1 MGRVSLLLAATVLTA
16 AALGQ
21 EIQLAGPSSPIARG
35 GSAVVLVTGLADAEL
50 PAAVVEIE
58 PAAGITLLPGKLW
71 GGGQNFVWVLVAPDA
86 PPGPRTLTVG
96 LGRQYLPLH
105 RALTV
110 QVEAA
115 TEVVRQARQAA
126 IAAELLGPLEA
137 MARDTAAAA
146 ASLRQKYPGRSG
158 SCPLEVAG
166 PRPPPVPPPPP
177 EPPPIVTG
185 KRIAVVLYETG
196 TSNERFNAFLLSLR
210 HPQSDVAKYLKEKG
224 HLLDILDQ
232 QNASPKWLGA
242 IQQRNLALPALIF
255 ADAGSFS
262 VLSAEE
268 LRLPLTPGQ
277 FLDKLKANGG

>member
-1 MGRVSLLLAATVLTA
+1 MGRVVYLLLAATVLTA

-166 PRPPPVPPPPP
+166 PRPPPDPPVPTP
-177 EPPPIVTG
+177 TG
-185 KRIAVVLYETG
+185 KRHLVILEETDESTPALGRLVLGLQNGLTRSG
-196 TSNERFNAFLLSLR
+196 
-210 HPQSDVAKYLKEKG
+210 KYLRSQG
-224 HLLDILDQ
+224 HRLEVLDDDLPAAADLWQRIPPDQ
-232 QNASPKWLGA
+232 QLRSRPCLVVFDGDSGA
-242 IQQRNLALPALIF
+242 FVDAAELPAAPTEDDF
-255 ADAGSFS
+255 
-262 VLSAEE
+262 
-268 LRLPLTPGQ
+268 LRTLQ
-277 FLDKLKANGG
+277 AHGG